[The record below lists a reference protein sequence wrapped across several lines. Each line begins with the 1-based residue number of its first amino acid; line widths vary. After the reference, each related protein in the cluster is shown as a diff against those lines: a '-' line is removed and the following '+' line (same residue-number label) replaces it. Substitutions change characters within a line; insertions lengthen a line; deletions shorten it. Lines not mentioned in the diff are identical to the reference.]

1 MPLDAGRLAKPGTN
15 VDCAGAARRG
25 TIAAMRRALHR
36 ITAPFRVIGRVGLRG
51 ARRWADL
58 PAGVGFGLIVGL
70 VLTAFVWNGAGWMA
84 LVLLLWS
91 LPAWIDR
98 AVPGGV
104 RRVLRTIRRKPAI
117 GILPLAA
124 PLTMIHLL
132 VPAMQV
138 GGATGAYGA
147 LAGLL
152 LPFALGIPQDSGTVG
167 VTSSRAGSSPAS
179 VPGFVKPAAA
189 RLTNVGPALLTLA
202 GAAVAAG
209 GAFLPW
215 AWFAAPAIARVT
227 VDGLYGDDPLVSDG
241 ALAIGLAIAIA
252 IVALVRLGARGQAGW
267 RRGVAIAGGLGLIT
281 VAIWHGGQL
290 AGVIAALQPPA
301 SGVIGPGIGVVGFG
315 GALALIGGV
324 LPGRPARL
332 ATDFLT
338 VPSTPFQV
346 VEKKSRRSPF
356 ARG

>member
-1 MPLDAGRLAKPGTN
+1 MP
-15 VDCAGAARRG
+15 AGAEIVATGIRFPEGPVWCPDG
-25 TIAAMRRALHR
+25 TLVCTSVADGSLE
-36 ITAPFRVIGRVGLRG
+36 RVHLDSGRVER
-51 ARRWADL
+51 
-58 PAGVGFGLIVGL
+58 V
-70 VLTAFVWNGAGWMA
+70 
-84 LVLLLWS
+84 
-91 LPAWIDR
+91 
-98 AVPGGV
+98 AV
-104 RRVLRTIRRKPAI
+104 
-117 GILPLAA
+117 
-124 PLTMIHLL
+124 
-132 VPAMQV
+132 V
-138 GGATGAYGA
+138 GGGANAAQLATDGGFIVTQN
-147 LAGLL
+147 G
-152 LPFALGIPQDSGTVG
+152 GIDYAKT
-167 VTSSRAGSSPAS
+167 
-179 VPGFVKPAAA
+179 
-189 RLTNVGPALLTLA
+189 
-202 GAAVAAG
+202 
-209 GAFLPW
+209 
-215 AWFAAPAIARVT
+215 
-227 VDGLYGDDPLVSDG
+227 GLYGDDPLVSDG

-315 GALALIGGV
+315 GALALIGGL